1 MRRHAAGDM
10 AEPPAGRRLRP
21 ARAGVIVSLSSD
33 GEPEV
38 HRGLI
43 RPEDAEAVS
52 EAEEDADEE
61 RPSAPSLPATPIE
74 ALTARRTA
82 ARPRSTWGGHDCKGA
97 GATTVILER
106 ASGGG
111 PGTSRRHR
119 CSVHQTSTIVWYI
132 IPIVE
137 NIHIVTCPIRAVT
150 TGDATPQP
158 STGLQR
164 YLPGLH

>member
-1 MRRHAAGDM
+1 VTEQLEALGERINELEAKAHAFTPEQM
-10 AEPPAGRRLRP
+10 

-61 RPSAPSLPATPIE
+61 RPSAPSLPATPIA
-74 ALTARRTA
+74 ALTERRTA

-106 ASGGG
+106 TLPQEEVQA
-111 PGTSRRHR
+111 RLAA
-119 CSVHQTSTIVWYI
+119 V
-132 IPIVE
+132 VE
-137 NIHIVTCPIRAVT
+137 NIHIVTCPIR
-150 TGDATPQP
+150 
-158 STGLQR
+158 SR
-164 YLPGLH
+164 HYR